1 MQESQNK
8 IGWITGASIVIA
20 NMIGA
25 GVFTSLGLQLEFV
38 QDPNYILLLWV
49 LGGLMALSGAFSYA
63 ELGVY
68 FKRSGGEY
76 NFLSNMP

>member
-1 MQESQNK
+1 MQKPLNK

-49 LGGLMALSGAFSYA
+49 LGGFMALSGAFS
-63 ELGVY
+63 
-68 FKRSGGEY
+68 
-76 NFLSNMP
+76 